1 MLEPAHTRQRRK
13 EARPGELLE
22 AALDVF
28 VERGYAATRL
38 EEIAQRA
45 GVSKGTLY
53 LYFENKEA
61 LLKAVVQE
69 SMVPLIAEGEDL
81 AAQAADDPA
90 GTLQRL
96 VTRWWREVGSTK
108 LGGIPKLVMAEAGNF
123 PEVAQFFYE
132 NVVMR
137 GQALFKRVAEAGIAQ
152 GVFRH
157 CDPALICD
165 LAIKPLIFNHMW
177 CKSFA
182 HCDAKAIDP
191 EAYFNAHLNVLLN
204 GLLSQP
210 DQSSPIPEC
219 SSK

>member
-1 MLEPAHTRQRRK
+1 MSESTHPRQRRK

-28 VERGYAATRL
+28 VEKGFAAARL
-38 EEIAQRA
+38 DEIALRA

-69 SMVPLIAEGEDL
+69 SIVPLISEGEDL
-81 AAQAADDPA
+81 VSQTIDDPA
-90 GTLQRL
+90 ATLQML
-96 VTRWWREVGSTK
+96 ITRWWHEIGSTK

-123 PEVAQFFYE
+123 PEVARFFFD
-132 NVVMR
+132 NVVVR
-137 GQALFKRVAEAGIAQ
+137 GQALFRRVAEAGIAQ
-152 GVFRH
+152 GVFRP
-157 CDPALICD
+157 CNPQMICD
-165 LAIKPLIFNHMW
+165 LAIKPLVFNHMW

-182 HCDAKAIDP
+182 HCDTAAIDP
-191 EAYFNAHLNVLLN
+191 EVYFHAHLDVLLN

-210 DQSSPIPEC
+210 NSLSPIPE
-219 SSK
+219 